1 MEERRNFFKEQSL
14 IVQLSFLGV
23 VFLLLLTG
31 YIVQVNASST
41 KAYALRDATLT
52 HNKLLRSQDRL
63 AAEID
68 RLRSLSSV
76 IERKAFLDLVPVGK
90 IIYITTADSV
100 DAVAI
105 K

>member
-1 MEERRNFFKEQSL
+1 MEERRNFFKEPSL
-14 IVQLSFLGV
+14 FVQLSFAGAA
-23 VFLLLLTG
+23 FLLLLTG
-31 YIVQVNASST
+31 YIMQVNASST

-52 HNKLLRSQDRL
+52 HEELLRSQDRL

-76 IERKAFLDLVPVGK
+76 MERKAFLDLVPVGE
-90 IIYITTADSV
+90 IAYITVNASDT
-100 DAVAI
+100 VAL

>member
-1 MEERRNFFKEQSL
+1 
-14 IVQLSFLGV
+14 VG
-23 VFLLLLTG
+23 FLLLLTA

-41 KAYALRDATLT
+41 KAYALRDVTRE
-52 HNKLLRSQDRL
+52 HEELLRSQDRL

-76 IERKAFLDLVPVGK
+76 LERKAFLDLVPVEE
-90 IIYITTADSV
+90 IAYITINTSDT
-100 DAVAI
+100 VAI

>member
-1 MEERRNFFKEQSL
+1 MEERRNFFKEQSSV
-14 IVQLSFLGV
+14 VQLSVAGV

-31 YIVQVNASST
+31 YIMQVNASST

-52 HNKLLRSQDRL
+52 YEELLRSQDRL
-63 AAEID
+63 AAEVD

-76 IERKAFLDLVPVGK
+76 LERKAFLDLVPVGE
-90 IIYITTADSV
+90 IAYITVNTSDT
-100 DAVAI
+100 VAI